1 MSDHEA
7 KSRSIKELKAKKHHE
22 KLSLLRASV
31 KEIVHREKMEPQYVI
46 LFGSYA
52 RGDFNGFSD
61 VDLIVVDHNRDQAE
75 RLACSIQEQG
85 LADDVLTLNSEE
97 WNQKRNPIRFSGNRS
112 FKKVFASMSIP
123 ENPWFLQAEDDLKM
137 AKLAFAN
144 GFYSQTC
151 YHASQSAEKAL
162 KSIIIDLGELPPKTH
177 ALNRLKGMLSQLGLH
192 TSDLEDLKLNFLTR
206 MHTSTRYP
214 SEDLPPVQL
223 FDQSDGEEC
232 LEIAEKVI
240 NFTRT
245 MKKGDG

>member
-1 MSDHEA
+1 
-7 KSRSIKELKAKKHHE
+7 
-22 KLSLLRASV
+22 
-31 KEIVHREKMEPQYVI
+31 
-46 LFGSYA
+46 
-52 RGDFNGFSD
+52 
-61 VDLIVVDHNRDQAE
+61 
-75 RLACSIQEQG
+75 
-85 LADDVLTLNSEE
+85 
-97 WNQKRNPIRFSGNRS
+97 
-112 FKKVFASMSIP
+112 MSIP

-192 TSDLEDLKLNFLTR
+192 TSELEDLKLNFLTR

-232 LEIAEKVI
+232 LEIAEKAVSYTHLTLPTI
-240 NFTRT
+240 YSV
-245 MKKGDG
+245 

>member
-1 MSDHEA
+1 
-7 KSRSIKELKAKKHHE
+7 
-22 KLSLLRASV
+22 
-31 KEIVHREKMEPQYVI
+31 
-46 LFGSYA
+46 
-52 RGDFNGFSD
+52 
-61 VDLIVVDHNRDQAE
+61 
-75 RLACSIQEQG
+75 
-85 LADDVLTLNSEE
+85 
-97 WNQKRNPIRFSGNRS
+97 
-112 FKKVFASMSIP
+112 MSIP

-240 NFTRT
+240 SYTRT
-245 MKKGDG
+245 MKKDDGLENYELDPSTTKPFIPCERLSKG